1 MDFKE
6 NFCFAY
12 VSDNLQ
18 HFSKFDLFDLCDLH
32 FRSRSKIC
40 DARKIALMYHI
51 YPLNVFSIPLKLIK
65 KSCFHESGYNPIRI
79 IALPGHTPWTHA
91 LDIICNMHISESYTP

>member
-18 HFSKFDLFDLCDLH
+18 HFSKFDLFDLCDLW
-32 FRSRSKIC
+32 R
-40 DARKIALMYHI
+40 
-51 YPLNVFSIPLKLIK
+51 PIK
-65 KSCFHESGYNPIRI
+65 GQNNAFLSVNFIFLWSGIDF
-79 IALPGHTPWTHA
+79 LT
-91 LDIICNMHISESYTP
+91 

>member
-18 HFSKFDLFDLCDLH
+18 HFSKFDLFDLYDLH
-32 FRSRSKIC
+32 FHSRSKIY
-40 DARKIALMYHI
+40 ATGFFFTPESIM
-51 YPLNVFSIPLKLIK
+51 LNTETS
-65 KSCFHESGYNPIRI
+65 S
-79 IALPGHTPWTHA
+79 
-91 LDIICNMHISESYTP
+91 

>member
-18 HFSKFDLFDLCDLH
+18 HFLKFDLFDLYDLH
-32 FRSRSKIC
+32 FRSRSKIF
-40 DARKIALMYHI
+40 DTGKIVL
-51 YPLNVFSIPLKLIK
+51 V
-65 KSCFHESGYNPIRI
+65 
-79 IALPGHTPWTHA
+79 
-91 LDIICNMHISESYTP
+91 